1 MSEPLCKKCRYA
13 GEKLFLKGEKC
24 YTPKCL
30 LIRRGIALRGVKRK
44 RKGLTPYGRQLLEK
58 QKAKLTYGLRERQFK
73 RYYEMALKKRTS
85 TPETLAQLLES
96 RFDNIVFRL
105 GFAPNRKTARQLI
118 NHGHFLLNGRK
129 HNIPST
135 LLKIG
140 DTIQIRPQSLEKAP
154 FKDLKEKLKNYQPP
168 SFLSLDREKLEGKV
182 VALPNLE
189 ELQLP
194 FDFPLIVEFYSK
206 K

>member
-1 MSEPLCKKCRYA
+1 MKEALCKKCRSI

-24 YTPKCL
+24 YSPKCL
-30 LIRRGIALRGVKRK
+30 LIRKGVSLRGVKKK
-44 RKGLTPYGRQLLEK
+44 RKTLTAYGKQLLEK
-58 QKAKLTYGLRERQFK
+58 QKAKLAYGLRERQFK
-73 RYYEMALKKRTS
+73 KYFELALRKQTS
-85 TPETLAQLLES
+85 TPETLAQILER

-118 NHGHFLLNGRK
+118 NHGHFLLNGRR

-135 LLKIG
+135 LLKVG
-140 DTIQIRPQSLEKAP
+140 DIISIRPQSFKKEI

-168 SFLSLDREKLEGKV
+168 KFLLLDKEKLEGKMI
-182 VALPNLE
+182 ALPDLQ

-194 FDFPLIVEFYSK
+194 FDFPLIVEFYTK